1 MRFAYIDSNGNEVPI
16 PSVDALALRIELGAI
31 TDDTQLYDASADEWG
46 PASSHEIYHSLSRA
60 SADDDGFIAPPP
72 VASIPVMDEE
82 EEVVLPSAEQPAEAL
97 LDETAS
103 EAETLPAAEPV
114 PPEASEA
121 AAPEVPT
128 EPEAAGE
135 SLDVADDLGF
145 DTLELAPA
153 LEPLEADD
161 AAIDLSGPDEDESLI
176 DDGGDRAAGEP
187 FDFGEMEGLE
197 PEATFE
203 APEDDPADAMDFSA
217 GAAMDFS
224 GDEMA
229 TGEEPALGF
238 TPDFEDAVPTPDF
251 SGGMELES
259 PMEFSTSGF
268 DTGSSDGG
276 LELETPMSDFSPDA
290 PPGWMDQQAES
301 SSPDEDVMDFS
312 SVGGE
317 PVDAAIKTEREPK
330 NRPSKP
336 KRPRRSLAGPLVVVV
351 LLVAG
356 GVGAYSAW
364 PAIQEWMESRNA
376 PEEPLVVIPPLAEE
390 LVPAFDRATDRA
402 FADLLAAA
410 RQATGPQ
417 LASPPALEGAYM
429 ANASQ
434 YGEAEEF
441 WSSMRETLDTFRA
454 VDLTAFDAAVA
465 NALGSSLQE
474 ADATAIRERADSGF
488 VAAAAEREAAFDQA
502 AALFDAGIR
511 FHQFLV
517 ANEANIEHA
526 PASAV
531 TTDPIAEV
539 DPATE
544 EIRAAL
550 NDLMDGVLGGYAAI
564 GYRDV
569 PTADGLWSVV
579 LALVQEAGVQ

>member
-72 VASIPVMDEE
+72 VAPIPVLDEDEE
-82 EEVVLPSAEQPAEAL
+82 EIVLPSAEQPAEAL
-97 LDETAS
+97 LEES
-103 EAETLPAAEPV
+103 EPAAEAPMAIEVDASATEQPV
-114 PPEASEA
+114 ESADGATE
-121 AAPEVPT
+121 APE
-128 EPEAAGE
+128 
-135 SLDVADDLGF
+135 VADDLGF
-145 DTLELAPA
+145 DTLELAPVM
-153 LEPLEADD
+153 EPLEEDD
-161 AAIDLSGPDEDESLI
+161 AAIDRSGPEDDDSLV

-187 FDFGEMEGLE
+187 FDFGSMDGLE
-197 PEATFE
+197 SEATFE
-203 APEDDPADAMDFSA
+203 APADDPGDAMDFSS
-217 GAAMDFS
+217 GASMDFS
-224 GDEMA
+224 GDETA
-229 TGEEPALGF
+229 TAEEPALGF
-238 TPDFEDAVPTPDF
+238 RPDFEDDVPTPDF

-268 DTGSSDGG
+268 DVGGEGG
-276 LELETPMSDFSPDA
+276 LDLETPMSDFSPDA
-290 PPGWMDQQAES
+290 PPAWMDQPSEGPG
-301 SSPDEDVMDFS
+301 PDQDVMDFATS
-312 SVGGE
+312 GADAVE
-317 PVDAAIKTEREPK
+317 PALKADLEPK

-336 KRPRRSLAGPLVVVV
+336 RRPRRSLAGPLVAVV

-376 PEEPLVVIPPLAEE
+376 PDEPLVVLPPLAEE
-390 LVPAFDRATDRA
+390 LVPALDRATDQA
-402 FADLLAAA
+402 FADLLVAA

-417 LASPPALEGAYM
+417 LQSPPTLEGAYM

-434 YGEAEEF
+434 YGAAEEF
-441 WSSMRETLDTFRA
+441 WSSMGETLDAFRA
-454 VDLTAFDAAVA
+454 VDVTAFDAAVA
-465 NALGSSLQE
+465 AALGTSLQE
-474 ADATAIRERADSGF
+474 GDATAIRERADSGF

-502 AALFDAGIR
+502 AALFDAGVR

-569 PTADGLWSVV
+569 PTADGLWATV
-579 LALVQEAGVQ
+579 LSMVQEAGVQ